1 MKITFVL
8 PHAGLSGGVRIVRNY
23 ASGLVKRGHQVT
35 IVATLYPLQPTPTD
49 RRKSIFSLAGLH
61 LLKATLDRWFRED
74 HLDNFAGRLLTPL
87 TLNAASIP
95 AADIIVATAWQTA
108 EWVALYPPSKGKKFY
123 FIQHHEI
130 WHGAQEHVAATWKLP
145 MTRIVISQWLK
156 QLGEEQFGVT
166 VEGPLFNPID
176 QQLFHPSNRPPN
188 QRLRVGMLYHSYS
201 WKGFADGLSAFK
213 RAQQE
218 VPNIELV
225 LLSSEPRSFETPP
238 DAEFHYRPKQQRL
251 RDIYGSCD
259 IWLCSSWKEGFHLP
273 PFEAMA
279 CGCAL
284 VSTRV
289 GGVED
294 LCVHAESALISEPRD
309 PEALA
314 SNLVRVLKD
323 LELRSTLARNGEE
336 LTARLSWDGQVAIL
350 EALFNK

>member
-23 ASGLVKRGHQVT
+23 ARGLIERGHEVT
-35 IVATLYPLQPTPTD
+35 IVLTLYPLQSTPAD
-49 RRKSIFSLAGLH
+49 HRKSIFSLAGLH
-61 LLKATLDRWFRED
+61 LMKATFDRWFRED
-74 HLDNFAGRLLTPL
+74 HLDNFAGGLLTPL
-87 TLNAASIP
+87 TLDEGYIP
-95 AADIIVATAWQTA
+95 DADIVVATAWQTA
-108 EWVALYPPSKGKKFY
+108 EWVARYPPSKGKKFY
-123 FIQHHEI
+123 FIQHYET
-130 WHGAQEHVAATWKLP
+130 WHGEQERVAATWKLP
-145 MTRIVISQWLK
+145 MTRIVIAKWLK
-156 QLGEEQFGVT
+156 QLGEEQFGVA
-166 VEGPLFNPID
+166 VEGPLFNPVD
-176 QQLFHPSNRPPN
+176 RQLFHAPQRPPN
-188 QRLRVGMLYHSYS
+188 RRLRVGMLYHSYS
-201 WKGFADGLSAFK
+201 WKGFADGLNAFK

-225 LLSSEPRSFETPP
+225 LLSSEPRSFETPK

-294 LCVHAESALISEPRD
+294 LCAHEESALISEPRN

-314 SNLVRVLKD
+314 SNLVRVLTNPQLRND
-323 LELRSTLARNGEE
+323 LAHNGEE
-336 LTARLSWDGQVAIL
+336 LTSRLSWDGQVAIL